1 MKLMASGDVS
11 DFSPLVKLK
20 IAQHFATMSG
30 VPVSNVQVDV
40 EPASV
45 LISVTVI
52 VPDDDAK
59 SVLSTFERLLETP
72 YDATVFLE
80 SVAGGS
86 ISILRI
92 DEPPQLLSGLGD
104 LDDAEQQIE
113 QQSTDGSEGPP
124 IGLIIGGGLGALAMI
139 VVGYV
144 IVAIVKRCGRQ
155 KLAQSTRDQ
164 VVQRRQ
170 QNNPPTVTVVA
181 SNIADMSATAG
192 SAVSHTELELSEYEL
207 STRGSAM
214 SPKQNM
220 AESSP
225 PTYGAAAGYPLSP
238 GSTAAAV
245 HKTKPAENVVSAPQT
260 DARSHRHSAH
270 THVLE

>member
-1 MKLMASGDVS
+1 MKLTASGDVS
-11 DFSPLVKLK
+11 DFSPLVKLE
-20 IAQHFATMSG
+20 IAKHFATMSG
-30 VPVSNVQVDV
+30 VSVSNVQIDV

-45 LISVTVI
+45 LISVTVM

-80 SVAGGS
+80 PVAGGS

-92 DEPPQLLSGLGD
+92 DEPPQLLSWLGD
-104 LDDAEQQIE
+104 LDAAE

-124 IGLIIGGGLGALAMI
+124 MGLIIGGGLGALAII

-144 IVAIVKRCGRQ
+144 IFAIVKKCGGQ
-155 KLAQSTRDQ
+155 KPAQSTRDQ

-181 SNIADMSATAG
+181 SNIAGMPAIAG
-192 SAVSHTELELSEYEL
+192 SVVSHTELELSEYEL
-207 STRGSAM
+207 STKGSAM
-214 SPKQNM
+214 SPKQDVT
-220 AESSP
+220 ESSL
-225 PTYGAAAGYPLSP
+225 PTYGAAASYPLSP
-238 GSTAAAV
+238 GSTAAAIY
-245 HKTKPAENVVSAPQT
+245 
-260 DARSHRHSAH
+260 
-270 THVLE
+270 